1 MKINLL
7 DKSVSDKI
15 AAGEVIERPVSIVKE
30 LVENSIDAGASSIV
44 VEIKKGGHDYIRV
57 TDNGFGIEKK
67 EIEKAFIRHATSKIS
82 NETDL
87 ENLITL
93 GFRGEALASI
103 AAVTRMEVVSKTPD
117 EKTGIRLTI
126 HAGEIISK
134 SSIGCPDGTTMI
146 VRDLFYN
153 TPARLKF
160 MKSESSDTSQ
170 ITSFMSNIAVGFP
183 KISFRY
189 IVNGKIIFTTDGSGE
204 LSNSIMQVYNH
215 NDFTSLIEINDEI
228 PGLKIRGLISR
239 PSINRN
245 TRKMQIYLVN
255 GRVIESKVVDE
266 GIGEGYRERLFEG
279 RFPIAFLLLE
289 LDPKAIDV
297 NIHPNKKV
305 IKFDDEKRVKDF
317 IADTIHSAITSADSM
332 PRPASENILN
342 SKHNNIIEDY
352 DFEISLPE
360 SSEINS
366 LREKED
372 SEDLMEDIF
381 SNSQDGTVTEQMS
394 LASILREESIERESL
409 NEHLESAST
418 VEEDVTSFDIKKKDN
433 NISWDEIRPIGVVFA
448 TYILVTDDV
457 YFYII
462 DQHAAHERIYYE
474 KFVNSYLEEG
484 HSGSTTQLIAVG
496 IIIDLTPQEKSL
508 IENKMSI
515 LKSLGFEIESFGP
528 GSVIIR
534 GVPDFMNMEEA
545 EIFAR
550 NVIEDTDENADI
562 RNKIAIDKLI
572 TKSCKSAVKA
582 NDYLTDEE
590 VSSLLSTLRNCN
602 NPYSC
607 PHGRPT
613 IIKFSKYEL
622 ERMFKRA

>member
-30 LVENSIDAGASSIV
+30 LVENSIDAESDSIV

-57 TDNGFGIEKK
+57 TDNGIGIEKD
-67 EIEKAFIRHATSKIS
+67 EIEKAFVRHATSKIERES
-82 NETDL
+82 DL

-103 AAVTRMEVVSKTPD
+103 SAVTRMEVVSKTSD
-117 EKTGIRLTI
+117 EKTGIRLNI
-126 HAGEIISK
+126 HAGDIISK
-134 SSIGCPDGTTMI
+134 SQVGCPDGTTMI
-146 VRDLFYN
+146 IRDLFFN

-170 ITSFMSNIAVGFP
+170 ITIFMSNIAVGFP
-183 KISFRY
+183 DISFRY
-189 IVNGKIIFTTDGSGE
+189 VVNGKIVFTTDGKGN
-204 LSNSIMQVYNH
+204 LNDTIIQVYNH
-215 NDFTSLIEINDEI
+215 NDFQNLIEIKDEI
-228 PGLKIRGLISR
+228 PGLKIRGFISR

-245 TRKMQIYLVN
+245 TRKLQIYLVN
-255 GRVIESKVVDE
+255 GRVIESKIIDAAIE
-266 GIGEGYRERLFEG
+266 EGYRERLFEG

-342 SKHNNIIEDY
+342 DKIDKTSISVSHSVQYDLEKSDNSRDDCFVDIYAIPDHN
-352 DFEISLPE
+352 S
-360 SSEINS
+360 
-366 LREKED
+366 
-372 SEDLMEDIF
+372 
-381 SNSQDGTVTEQMS
+381 TEQMS
-394 LASILREESIERESL
+394 LASILREEGIARENLSQSIENVISKDSENGIS
-409 NEHLESAST
+409 NFDMNHKDEIPW
-418 VEEDVTSFDIKKKDN
+418 EDV
-433 NISWDEIRPIGVVFA
+433 RPIGVVFA
-448 TYILVTDDV
+448 TYILATDDV

-474 KFVNSYLEEG
+474 KFVTNYIDEG
-484 HSGSTTQLIAVG
+484 HSGSTTQLLAVG
-496 IIIDLTPQEKSL
+496 IVIDLTPQEESL

-515 LKSLGFEIESFGP
+515 LQTLGFEIENFGP

-550 NVIEDTDENADI
+550 NVIEDSDENADI
-562 RNKIAIDKLI
+562 RNQIAIDKLI

-590 VSSLLSTLRNCN
+590 VSNLLNTLRNCK

-613 IIKFSKYEL
+613 IIKFSKYEM

>member
-30 LVENSIDAGASSIV
+30 LVENSIDAESDSIV

-57 TDNGFGIEKK
+57 TDNGIGIEKN
-67 EIEKAFIRHATSKIS
+67 EIEKAFVRHATSKIES
-82 NETDL
+82 ESDL

-103 AAVTRMEVVSKTPD
+103 SAVTRMDVVSKTSD
-117 EKTGIRLTI
+117 EKTGIRLNI
-126 HAGEIISK
+126 HAGDIISK
-134 SSIGCPDGTTMI
+134 SQVGCPDGTTMI
-146 VRDLFYN
+146 IRDLFFN

-170 ITSFMSNIAVGFP
+170 ITTFMSNIAVGFP
-183 KISFRY
+183 EISFRY
-189 IVNGKIIFTTDGSGE
+189 VVNGKIVFTTDGKGN
-204 LSNSIMQVYNH
+204 LNDTIIQVYNH
-215 NDFTSLIEINDEI
+215 NDFQNLIEIKDEI
-228 PGLKIRGLISR
+228 PGLKIRGFISR

-245 TRKMQIYLVN
+245 TRKLQIYLVN
-255 GRVIESKVVDE
+255 GRVIESKIIDAAIE
-266 GIGEGYRERLFEG
+266 EGYRERLFEG

-305 IKFDDEKRVKDF
+305 IKFDDEKKVKEF
-317 IADTIHSAITSADSM
+317 IADAIHAAITSADSV
-332 PRPASENILN
+332 PRPISENTL
-342 SKHNNIIEDY
+342 SEKLDQSP
-352 DFEISLPE
+352 IST
-360 SSEINS
+360 
-366 LREKED
+366 
-372 SEDLMEDIF
+372 
-381 SNSQDGTVTEQMS
+381 SNSVQYDIEESDNSRDDYFVDVYAKPDQNSTKQMS
-394 LASILREESIERESL
+394 LASILREEGIARENSSESIKNEISQESEDL
-409 NEHLESAST
+409 LYKFDMVQKDEIPW
-418 VEEDVTSFDIKKKDN
+418 EDV
-433 NISWDEIRPIGVVFA
+433 RPIGVVFA
-448 TYILVTDDV
+448 TYILATDDV

-474 KFVNSYLEEG
+474 KFVTNYIDEG
-484 HSGSTTQLIAVG
+484 HSGSTTQLLAVG
-496 IIIDLTPQEKSL
+496 IVIDLTPQEESL

-515 LKSLGFEIESFGP
+515 LQSLGFEIENFGP

-550 NVIEDTDENADI
+550 NVIEDTDENADV
-562 RNKIAIDKLI
+562 RNQVAIDKLI

-590 VSSLLSTLRNCN
+590 VSNLLSTLRNCK

-613 IIKFSKYEL
+613 IIKFSKYEM

>member
-30 LVENSIDAGASSIV
+30 LVENSIDAESDSIV

-57 TDNGFGIEKK
+57 TDNGIGIEKN
-67 EIEKAFIRHATSKIS
+67 EIEKAFVRHATSKIES
-82 NETDL
+82 ESDL

-103 AAVTRMEVVSKTPD
+103 SAVTRMDVVSKTSD
-117 EKTGIRLTI
+117 EKTGIRLNI
-126 HAGEIISK
+126 HAGDIISK
-134 SSIGCPDGTTMI
+134 SQVGCPDGTTMI
-146 VRDLFYN
+146 IRDLFFN

-170 ITSFMSNIAVGFP
+170 ITTFMSNIAVGFP
-183 KISFRY
+183 EISFRY
-189 IVNGKIIFTTDGSGE
+189 VVNGKIVFTTDGKGN
-204 LSNSIMQVYNH
+204 LNDTIIQVYNH
-215 NDFTSLIEINDEI
+215 TDFQNLIEIKDEI
-228 PGLKIRGLISR
+228 PGLRIRGFISR

-245 TRKMQIYLVN
+245 TRKLQIYLVN
-255 GRVIESKVVDE
+255 GRVIESKIIDAAIE
-266 GIGEGYRERLFEG
+266 EGYRERLFEG

-305 IKFDDEKRVKDF
+305 IKFDDEKKVKEF
-317 IADTIHSAITSADSM
+317 IADAIHAAITSADSV
-332 PRPASENILN
+332 PRPISESTLSEKLDQNP
-342 SKHNNIIEDY
+342 
-352 DFEISLPE
+352 ISA
-360 SSEINS
+360 
-366 LREKED
+366 
-372 SEDLMEDIF
+372 
-381 SNSQDGTVTEQMS
+381 SNSVKYDIEESDNSRDDYFVDIYAKPDQNSTKQMS
-394 LASILREESIERESL
+394 LASILREEGIARENSSSSV
-409 NEHLESAST
+409 EKEISQES
-418 VEEDVTSFDIKKKDN
+418 EDLLSKFDMVRT
-433 NISWDEIRPIGVVFA
+433 DEIPWKDVRPIGVVFA
-448 TYILVTDDV
+448 TYILATDDV

-474 KFVNSYLEEG
+474 KFVTNYIDEG
-484 HSGSTTQLIAVG
+484 HSGSTTQLLAVG
-496 IIIDLTPQEKSL
+496 IVIDLTPQEESL

-515 LKSLGFEIESFGP
+515 LQSLGFEIESFGP

-550 NVIEDTDENADI
+550 NVIEDTDENADV
-562 RNKIAIDKLI
+562 RNQVAIDKLI

-590 VSSLLSTLRNCN
+590 VSSLLNTLRNCK

-613 IIKFSKYEL
+613 IIKFSKYEM

>member
-30 LVENSIDAGASSIV
+30 LVENSIDAESDSIV

-57 TDNGFGIEKK
+57 TDNGIGIEKN
-67 EIEKAFIRHATSKIS
+67 EIEKAFVRHATSKIES
-82 NETDL
+82 ESDL

-103 AAVTRMEVVSKTPD
+103 SAVTRMDVVSKTSD
-117 EKTGIRLTI
+117 EKTGIRLNI
-126 HAGEIISK
+126 HAGDIISK
-134 SSIGCPDGTTMI
+134 SQVGCPDGTTMI
-146 VRDLFYN
+146 IRDLFFN

-170 ITSFMSNIAVGFP
+170 ITTFMSNIAVGFP
-183 KISFRY
+183 EISFRY
-189 IVNGKIIFTTDGSGE
+189 VVNGKIVFTTDGKGN
-204 LSNSIMQVYNH
+204 LNDTIIQVYNH
-215 NDFTSLIEINDEI
+215 NDFHNLIEIKDEI
-228 PGLKIRGLISR
+228 PGLRIRGFISR

-245 TRKMQIYLVN
+245 TRKLQIYIVN
-255 GRVIESKVVDE
+255 GRVIESKIINAAIE
-266 GIGEGYRERLFEG
+266 EGYRERLFEG

-305 IKFDDEKRVKDF
+305 IKFDDEKRIKDF
-317 IADTIHSAITSADSM
+317 IADSIHSAITSADSV
-332 PRPASENILN
+332 PRPISESTLSEKLDQNP
-342 SKHNNIIEDY
+342 
-352 DFEISLPE
+352 ISA
-360 SSEINS
+360 
-366 LREKED
+366 
-372 SEDLMEDIF
+372 
-381 SNSQDGTVTEQMS
+381 SNSVKYDIEESDNSRDDYFVDIYAKPDQNSTKQMS
-394 LASILREESIERESL
+394 LASILREEGIARENSSESIKNEISQESEDL
-409 NEHLESAST
+409 LSKFDMVQKDEIPW
-418 VEEDVTSFDIKKKDN
+418 EDV
-433 NISWDEIRPIGVVFA
+433 RPIGVVFA
-448 TYILVTDDV
+448 TYILATDDV

-474 KFVNSYLEEG
+474 KFVTNYIDEG
-484 HSGSTTQLIAVG
+484 HSGSTTQLLAVG
-496 IIIDLTPQEKSL
+496 IVIDLTPQEESL
-508 IENKMSI
+508 IESKMNI
-515 LKSLGFEIESFGP
+515 LQSLGFEIESFGP

-550 NVIEDTDENADI
+550 NVIEDSDENADF
-562 RNKIAIDKLI
+562 RNQVAIDKLI

-590 VSSLLSTLRNCN
+590 VSSLLNTLRNCK

-613 IIKFSKYEL
+613 IIKFSKYEM

>member
-30 LVENSIDAGASSIV
+30 LVENSIDAESDSIV

-57 TDNGFGIEKK
+57 TDNGIGIEKD
-67 EIEKAFIRHATSKIS
+67 EIEKAFVRHATSKIE
-82 NETDL
+82 NESDL

-103 AAVTRMEVVSKTPD
+103 SAVTRMEVVSKTSD
-117 EKTGIRLTI
+117 EKTGIRLNI
-126 HAGEIISK
+126 HAGDIISK
-134 SSIGCPDGTTMI
+134 SQVGCPDGTTMI
-146 VRDLFYN
+146 IRDLFFN

-170 ITSFMSNIAVGFP
+170 ITTFMSNIAVGFP
-183 KISFRY
+183 EISFRY
-189 IVNGKIIFTTDGSGE
+189 VVNGKIVFTTDGKGN
-204 LSNSIMQVYNH
+204 LNDTIIQVYNH
-215 NDFTSLIEINDEI
+215 NDFQNLIEIKDEI
-228 PGLKIRGLISR
+228 PGLKIRGFISR

-245 TRKMQIYLVN
+245 TRKLQIYLVN
-255 GRVIESKVVDE
+255 GRVIESKIIDAAIE
-266 GIGEGYRERLFEG
+266 EGYRERLFEG

-305 IKFDDEKRVKDF
+305 IKFDDEKKVKEF
-317 IADTIHSAITSADSM
+317 IADAIHSAITSADSV
-332 PRPASENILN
+332 PRPISESTLSEKLDQGPI
-342 SKHNNIIEDY
+342 SK
-352 DFEISLPE
+352 
-360 SSEINS
+360 
-366 LREKED
+366 
-372 SEDLMEDIF
+372 
-381 SNSQDGTVTEQMS
+381 SNSVQYDIEKSDNLRDDYFVDIYAKPDQNSTKQMS
-394 LASILREESIERESL
+394 LASILHEEGIARENSSESIKNEISQESEDL
-409 NEHLESAST
+409 LSKFDMVQKDEIPW
-418 VEEDVTSFDIKKKDN
+418 EDV
-433 NISWDEIRPIGVVFA
+433 RPIGVVFA
-448 TYILVTDDV
+448 TYILATDDV

-474 KFVNSYLEEG
+474 KFVTNYIDEG
-484 HSGSTTQLIAVG
+484 HSGSTTQLLAVG
-496 IIIDLTPQEKSL
+496 IVIDLTPQEESL

-515 LKSLGFEIESFGP
+515 LQTLGFEIESFGP

-550 NVIEDTDENADI
+550 NVIEDTDENIDV
-562 RNKIAIDKLI
+562 RNQIAIDKLI

-582 NDYLTDEE
+582 NDYLTEEE
-590 VSSLLSTLRNCN
+590 VSSLLNTLRNCK

-613 IIKFSKYEL
+613 IIKFSKYEM

>member
-82 NETDL
+82 SETDL

-117 EKTGIRLTI
+117 EKTGIRLAI

-146 VRDLFYN
+146 IRDLFYN

-204 LSNSIMQVYNH
+204 LKNSIMQVYNH
-215 NDFTSLIEINDEI
+215 NDFTNLIEINDEI

-245 TRKMQIYLVN
+245 TRKLQIYLVN

-332 PRPASENILN
+332 PRPASENILSNKIDQTSINALDSVQYDLEKSDN
-342 SKHNNIIEDY
+342 SRDDYFKDIYEKPDHN
-352 DFEISLPE
+352 ST
-360 SSEINS
+360 
-366 LREKED
+366 K
-372 SEDLMEDIF
+372 
-381 SNSQDGTVTEQMS
+381 QMS
-394 LASILREESIERESL
+394 LASILREESIARENTYNSIEKEISQERENSIS
-409 NEHLESAST
+409 NFDMNHTDEIPW
-418 VEEDVTSFDIKKKDN
+418 EDV
-433 NISWDEIRPIGVVFA
+433 RPIGVVFS
-448 TYILVTDDV
+448 TYILATDDV

-474 KFVNSYLEEG
+474 KFVNNYLEEG
-484 HSGSTTQLIAVG
+484 HSGSTTQLLAVG
-496 IIIDLTPQEKSL
+496 IVIDLTPQEESL

-515 LKSLGFEIESFGP
+515 LRSLGFEIENFGP
-528 GSVIIR
+528 GSLIIR
-534 GVPDFMNMEEA
+534 GIPDFMNMEEA

-550 NVIEDTDENADI
+550 NVIEDTDENADF
-562 RNKIAIDKLI
+562 RNQVAIDKLI

-590 VSSLLSTLRNCN
+590 VSSLLNTLRNCK

>member
-30 LVENSIDAGASSIV
+30 LVENSIDAESDSIV

-57 TDNGFGIEKK
+57 TDNGIGIEKN
-67 EIEKAFIRHATSKIS
+67 EIEKAFVRHATSKIES
-82 NETDL
+82 ESDL

-103 AAVTRMEVVSKTPD
+103 SAVTRMDVVSKTSD
-117 EKTGIRLTI
+117 EKTGIRLNI
-126 HAGEIISK
+126 HAGDIISK
-134 SSIGCPDGTTMI
+134 SQVGCPDGTTMI
-146 VRDLFYN
+146 IRDLFFN

-170 ITSFMSNIAVGFP
+170 ITTFMSNIAVGFP
-183 KISFRY
+183 EISFRY
-189 IVNGKIIFTTDGSGE
+189 VVNGKIVFTTDGKGN
-204 LSNSIMQVYNH
+204 LNDTIIQVYNH
-215 NDFTSLIEINDEI
+215 NDFQNLIEIKDEI
-228 PGLKIRGLISR
+228 PGLKIRGFISR

-245 TRKMQIYLVN
+245 TRKLQIYLVN
-255 GRVIESKVVDE
+255 GRVIESKIIDSAIE
-266 GIGEGYRERLFEG
+266 EGYRERLFEG

-305 IKFDDEKRVKDF
+305 IKFDDEKKVKEF
-317 IADTIHSAITSADSM
+317 IADAIHAAITSADSV
-332 PRPASENILN
+332 PRPISENTL
-342 SKHNNIIEDY
+342 SEKLDQSP
-352 DFEISLPE
+352 IST
-360 SSEINS
+360 
-366 LREKED
+366 
-372 SEDLMEDIF
+372 
-381 SNSQDGTVTEQMS
+381 SNSVQYDIEESDNSRDDYFVDVYAKPDQNSTKQMS
-394 LASILREESIERESL
+394 LASILREEGIARENSSESIKNEISQESEDL
-409 NEHLESAST
+409 LYKFDMVQKDEIPW
-418 VEEDVTSFDIKKKDN
+418 EDV
-433 NISWDEIRPIGVVFA
+433 RPIGVVFA
-448 TYILVTDDV
+448 TYILATDDV

-474 KFVNSYLEEG
+474 KFVTNYIDEG
-484 HSGSTTQLIAVG
+484 HSGSTTQLLAVG
-496 IIIDLTPQEKSL
+496 IVIDLTPQEESL

-515 LKSLGFEIESFGP
+515 LQSLGFEIESFGP

-550 NVIEDTDENADI
+550 NVIEETDENADV
-562 RNKIAIDKLI
+562 RNQVAIDKLI

-590 VSSLLSTLRNCN
+590 VSNLLSTLRNCK

-613 IIKFSKYEL
+613 IIKFSKYEM

>member
-7 DKSVSDKI
+7 DKAVSDKI

-30 LVENSIDAGASSIV
+30 LVENSIDAGATSIV
-44 VEIKKGGHDYIRV
+44 VEIKKGGHDYLRV
-57 TDNGFGIEKK
+57 TDNGSGIEKNQ
-67 EIEKAFIRHATSKIS
+67 IEKAFIRHATSKIS
-82 NETDL
+82 SEKDL

-103 AAVTRMEVVSKTPD
+103 AAVTRMEVVSKTSD
-117 EKTGIRLTI
+117 EKTGIKLTI

-134 SSIGCPDGTTMI
+134 SSIGCPNGTTMI
-146 VRDLFYN
+146 IRDLFYN

-170 ITSFMSNIAVGFP
+170 ITSFMSNIAIGFP

-189 IVNGKIIFTTDGSGE
+189 IVNGKIVFTTDGSGE
-204 LSNSIMQVYNH
+204 LKNSIMQVYNH
-215 NDFTSLIEINDEI
+215 NDFTNLIEINDEI
-228 PGLKIRGLISR
+228 PGLKISGLISR

-255 GRVIESKVVDE
+255 GRVIESKVIDE

-317 IADTIHSAITSADSM
+317 IADTIHSAITSADSV
-332 PRPASENILN
+332 PRPISENTLSEKIIDQT
-342 SKHNNIIEDY
+342 SVNI
-352 DFEISLPE
+352 
-360 SSEINS
+360 
-366 LREKED
+366 
-372 SEDLMEDIF
+372 
-381 SNSQDGTVTEQMS
+381 SNSVQSDMENSDASQDDYFVDIYSKPEHDSTKQIS
-394 LASILREESIERESL
+394 LASILREENIARENSYNSIEQEKAQEREQLLS
-409 NEHLESAST
+409 NFDMEHT
-418 VEEDVTSFDIKKKDN
+418 
-433 NISWDEIRPIGVVFA
+433 DEIPWEYLRPIGIVFA
-448 TYILVTDDV
+448 TYILATDNL

-474 KFVNSYLEEG
+474 KFVTNYTDEG
-484 HSGSTTQLIAVG
+484 HSGSTTQLLAVG
-496 IIIDLTPQEKSL
+496 IVIDLTPQEESL

-515 LKSLGFEIESFGP
+515 LQSLGFEIESFGP

-550 NVIEDTDENADI
+550 NVIEDTDENVDI
-562 RNKIAIDKLI
+562 RNQVAIDKLI

-590 VSSLLSTLRNCN
+590 VSSLLSALRNCK

-613 IIKFSKYEL
+613 IIKFSKYEM

>member
-30 LVENSIDAGASSIV
+30 LVENSIDAESDSIV

-57 TDNGFGIEKK
+57 TDNGIGIEKN
-67 EIEKAFIRHATSKIS
+67 EIEKAFVRHATSKIES
-82 NETDL
+82 ESDL

-103 AAVTRMEVVSKTPD
+103 SAVTRMDVVSKTSD
-117 EKTGIRLTI
+117 EKTGIRLNI
-126 HAGEIISK
+126 HAGDIISK
-134 SSIGCPDGTTMI
+134 SQVGCPDGTTMI
-146 VRDLFYN
+146 IRDLFFN

-170 ITSFMSNIAVGFP
+170 ITTFMSNIAVGFP
-183 KISFRY
+183 EISFRY
-189 IVNGKIIFTTDGSGE
+189 VVNGKIVFTTDGKGN
-204 LSNSIMQVYNH
+204 LNDTIIQVYNH
-215 NDFTSLIEINDEI
+215 NDFQNLIEIKDEI
-228 PGLKIRGLISR
+228 PGLKIRGFISR

-245 TRKMQIYLVN
+245 TRKLQIYLVN
-255 GRVIESKVVDE
+255 GRVIESKIIDAAIE
-266 GIGEGYRERLFEG
+266 EGYRERLFEG

-305 IKFDDEKRVKDF
+305 IKFDDEKRIKDF
-317 IADTIHSAITSADSM
+317 IADSIHSAITSADSV
-332 PRPASENILN
+332 PRPISENTLIDKIDQN
-342 SKHNNIIEDY
+342 P
-352 DFEISLPE
+352 ISA
-360 SSEINS
+360 
-366 LREKED
+366 
-372 SEDLMEDIF
+372 
-381 SNSQDGTVTEQMS
+381 SNSVKYDIEESDNSRDDYFVDVYAKPDQNSTKQMS
-394 LASILREESIERESL
+394 LASILREEGIARENSSSSV
-409 NEHLESAST
+409 EKEISQES
-418 VEEDVTSFDIKKKDN
+418 EDLLSKFDMVRT
-433 NISWDEIRPIGVVFA
+433 DEIPWKDVRPIGVVFA
-448 TYILVTDDV
+448 TYIFATDDV

-474 KFVNSYLEEG
+474 KFVTNYIDEG
-484 HSGSTTQLIAVG
+484 HSGSTTQLLAVG
-496 IIIDLTPQEKSL
+496 IVIDLTPQEESL

-515 LKSLGFEIESFGP
+515 LQSLGFEIESFGP

-534 GVPDFMNMEEA
+534 GIPDFMNMEEA

-562 RNKIAIDKLI
+562 RNQVAIDKLI

-590 VSSLLSTLRNCN
+590 VSSLLNTLRNCK

-613 IIKFSKYEL
+613 IIKFSKYEM

>member
-1 MKINLL
+1 
-7 DKSVSDKI
+7 
-15 AAGEVIERPVSIVKE
+15 
-30 LVENSIDAGASSIV
+30 
-44 VEIKKGGHDYIRV
+44 
-57 TDNGFGIEKK
+57 
-67 EIEKAFIRHATSKIS
+67 
-82 NETDL
+82 
-87 ENLITL
+87 
-93 GFRGEALASI
+93 
-103 AAVTRMEVVSKTPD
+103 
-117 EKTGIRLTI
+117 
-126 HAGEIISK
+126 
-134 SSIGCPDGTTMI
+134 
-146 VRDLFYN
+146 
-153 TPARLKF
+153 
-160 MKSESSDTSQ
+160 
-170 ITSFMSNIAVGFP
+170 
-183 KISFRY
+183 
-189 IVNGKIIFTTDGSGE
+189 
-204 LSNSIMQVYNH
+204 MQVYNH
-215 NDFTSLIEINDEI
+215 NDFTNLIEINDEI
-228 PGLKIRGLISR
+228 PGLKITGLISR

-342 SKHNNIIEDY
+342 SKIDQTSISELDSIHCDLDKGDNSRDDCFVDIYARPDY
-352 DFEISLPE
+352 
-360 SSEINS
+360 NS
-366 LREKED
+366 
-372 SEDLMEDIF
+372 
-381 SNSQDGTVTEQMS
+381 TEQMS
-394 LASILREESIERESL
+394 LASVLREESIERESL
-409 NEHLESAST
+409 NENLESAST
-418 VEEDVTSFDIKKKDN
+418 LEKDVSSFDIKKKDN

-448 TYILVTDDV
+448 TYILATDDV

-474 KFVNSYLEEG
+474 KFVTTYMEEG
-484 HSGSTTQLIAVG
+484 HSGSTTQLLAVG
-496 IIIDLTPQEKSL
+496 IVVDLTPQEEAL

-515 LKSLGFEIESFGP
+515 LQSLGFEIESFGP

-534 GVPDFMNMEEA
+534 GVPDFMNMKEA

-550 NVIEDTDENADI
+550 NVIEGTDENADF
-562 RNKIAIDKLI
+562 RNQVAIDKLI

-590 VSSLLSTLRNCN
+590 VSSLLNTLRNCK

-613 IIKFSKYEL
+613 IIKFSKYEM

>member
-30 LVENSIDAGASSIV
+30 LVENSIDAESDSIV

-57 TDNGFGIEKK
+57 TDNGIGIEKN
-67 EIEKAFIRHATSKIS
+67 EIEKAFVRHATSKIES
-82 NETDL
+82 ESDL

-103 AAVTRMEVVSKTPD
+103 SAVTRMDVVSKTSD
-117 EKTGIRLTI
+117 EKTGIRLNI
-126 HAGEIISK
+126 HAGDIISK
-134 SSIGCPDGTTMI
+134 SQVGCPDGTTMI
-146 VRDLFYN
+146 IRDLFFN

-170 ITSFMSNIAVGFP
+170 ITTFMSNIAVGFP
-183 KISFRY
+183 EISFRY
-189 IVNGKIIFTTDGSGE
+189 VVNGKIVFTTDGKGN
-204 LSNSIMQVYNH
+204 LNDTIIQVYNH
-215 NDFTSLIEINDEI
+215 SDFQNLIEIKDEI
-228 PGLKIRGLISR
+228 PGLRIRGFISR

-245 TRKMQIYLVN
+245 TRKLQIYLVN
-255 GRVIESKVVDE
+255 GRVIESKIIDAAIE
-266 GIGEGYRERLFEG
+266 EGYRERLFEG

-305 IKFDDEKRVKDF
+305 IKFDDEKRIKDF
-317 IADTIHSAITSADSM
+317 IADSIHSAITSADSV
-332 PRPASENILN
+332 PRPISESTLSEKLDQNP
-342 SKHNNIIEDY
+342 
-352 DFEISLPE
+352 ISA
-360 SSEINS
+360 
-366 LREKED
+366 
-372 SEDLMEDIF
+372 
-381 SNSQDGTVTEQMS
+381 SNSVKYDIEESDNSRDDYFVDIYAKPDQNSTKQMS
-394 LASILREESIERESL
+394 LASILREEGIARENSSESIKNEISQESEDL
-409 NEHLESAST
+409 LSKFDMVQKDEIPW
-418 VEEDVTSFDIKKKDN
+418 EDV
-433 NISWDEIRPIGVVFA
+433 RPIGVVFA
-448 TYILVTDDV
+448 TYILATDDV

-474 KFVNSYLEEG
+474 KFVTNYIDEG
-484 HSGSTTQLIAVG
+484 HSGSTTQLLAVG
-496 IIIDLTPQEKSL
+496 IVIDLTPQEESL

-515 LKSLGFEIESFGP
+515 LQSLGFEIESFGP

-550 NVIEDTDENADI
+550 NVIEDTDENIDV
-562 RNKIAIDKLI
+562 RNQIAIDKLI

-590 VSSLLSTLRNCN
+590 VSSLLNTLRNCK

-613 IIKFSKYEL
+613 IIKFSKYEM

>member
-30 LVENSIDAGASSIV
+30 LVENSIDAESDSIV

-57 TDNGFGIEKK
+57 TDNGIGIEKN
-67 EIEKAFIRHATSKIS
+67 EIEKAFVRHATSKIES
-82 NETDL
+82 ESDL

-103 AAVTRMEVVSKTPD
+103 SAVTRMDVVSKTSD
-117 EKTGIRLTI
+117 EKTGIRLNI
-126 HAGEIISK
+126 HAGDIISK
-134 SSIGCPDGTTMI
+134 SQVGCPDGTTMI
-146 VRDLFYN
+146 IRDLFFN

-170 ITSFMSNIAVGFP
+170 ITTFMSNIAVGFP
-183 KISFRY
+183 EISFRY
-189 IVNGKIIFTTDGSGE
+189 VVNGKIVFTTDGKGN
-204 LSNSIMQVYNH
+204 LNDTIIQVYNH
-215 NDFTSLIEINDEI
+215 NDFQNLIEIKDEI
-228 PGLKIRGLISR
+228 PGLKIRGFISR

-245 TRKMQIYLVN
+245 TRKLQIYLVN
-255 GRVIESKVVDE
+255 GRVIESKIIDAAIE
-266 GIGEGYRERLFEG
+266 EGYRERLFEG

-305 IKFDDEKRVKDF
+305 IKFDDEKKVKEF
-317 IADTIHSAITSADSM
+317 IADAIHAAITSADSV
-332 PRPASENILN
+332 PRPISESTLSEKLDQNP
-342 SKHNNIIEDY
+342 
-352 DFEISLPE
+352 ISA
-360 SSEINS
+360 
-366 LREKED
+366 
-372 SEDLMEDIF
+372 
-381 SNSQDGTVTEQMS
+381 SNSVKYDIEESDNSRDDYFVDVYAKPDQNSTKQMS
-394 LASILREESIERESL
+394 LASILREEGIARENSSESIKNEISQESEDL
-409 NEHLESAST
+409 LSKFDMVQKDEIPW
-418 VEEDVTSFDIKKKDN
+418 EDV
-433 NISWDEIRPIGVVFA
+433 RPIGVVFA
-448 TYILVTDDV
+448 TYILATDDV

-474 KFVNSYLEEG
+474 KFVTNYIDEG
-484 HSGSTTQLIAVG
+484 HSGSTTQLLAVG
-496 IIIDLTPQEKSL
+496 IVIDLTPQEESL

-515 LKSLGFEIESFGP
+515 LQSLGFEIESFGP

-534 GVPDFMNMEEA
+534 GVPDFMNMEES

-550 NVIEDTDENADI
+550 NVIEDTDENADV
-562 RNKIAIDKLI
+562 RNQVAIDKLI

-590 VSSLLSTLRNCN
+590 VSSLLNTLRNCK

>member
-7 DKSVSDKI
+7 DRSVSDKI

-30 LVENSIDAGASSIV
+30 LVENSIDAESDSIV

-57 TDNGFGIEKK
+57 TDDGIGIEKD
-67 EIEKAFIRHATSKIS
+67 EIEKAFVRHATSKIES
-82 NETDL
+82 ESDL

-103 AAVTRMEVVSKTPD
+103 SAVTRMDVVSKTSD
-117 EKTGIRLTI
+117 EKTGIRLNI
-126 HAGEIISK
+126 HAGDIISK
-134 SSIGCPDGTTMI
+134 SQVGCPDGTTMI
-146 VRDLFYN
+146 IRDLFFN

-170 ITSFMSNIAVGFP
+170 ITTFMSNIAVGFP
-183 KISFRY
+183 EISFRY
-189 IVNGKIIFTTDGSGE
+189 VVNGKIVFTTDGKGN
-204 LSNSIMQVYNH
+204 LNDTIIQVYNH
-215 NDFTSLIEINDEI
+215 NDFQNLIEIKDEI
-228 PGLKIRGLISR
+228 PGLKIKGFISR

-245 TRKMQIYLVN
+245 TRKLQIYLVN
-255 GRVIESKVVDE
+255 GRVIESKIIDAAIE
-266 GIGEGYRERLFEG
+266 EGYRERLFEG

-305 IKFDDEKRVKDF
+305 IKFDDEKRIKDF
-317 IADTIHSAITSADSM
+317 IADSIHSAITSADSV
-332 PRPASENILN
+332 PRPISESTLSEKLDQNP
-342 SKHNNIIEDY
+342 
-352 DFEISLPE
+352 ISA
-360 SSEINS
+360 
-366 LREKED
+366 
-372 SEDLMEDIF
+372 
-381 SNSQDGTVTEQMS
+381 SNSVKYDIEESDNSRDDYFVDIYEKPDQNSTKQMS
-394 LASILREESIERESL
+394 LASILREEGIARENSSSSV
-409 NEHLESAST
+409 EKEISQES
-418 VEEDVTSFDIKKKDN
+418 EDLLSKFDMVRT
-433 NISWDEIRPIGVVFA
+433 DEIPWKDVRPIGVVFA
-448 TYILVTDDV
+448 TYILATDDV

-474 KFVNSYLEEG
+474 KFVTNYIDEG
-484 HSGSTTQLIAVG
+484 HSGSTTQLLAVG
-496 IIIDLTPQEKSL
+496 IVIDLTPQEESL

-515 LKSLGFEIESFGP
+515 LQSLGFEIESFGP

-550 NVIEDTDENADI
+550 NVIEDTDENADV
-562 RNKIAIDKLI
+562 RNQVAIDKLI

-590 VSSLLSTLRNCN
+590 VSSLLNTLRNCK

-613 IIKFSKYEL
+613 IIKFSKYEM

>member
-15 AAGEVIERPVSIVKE
+15 AAGEVIDRPVSIVKE
-30 LVENSIDAGASSIV
+30 LVENSIDARASSIV
-44 VEIKKGGHDYIRV
+44 VEIKKGGHDYLRV

-82 NETDL
+82 SETDL

-103 AAVTRMEVVSKTPD
+103 AAVTRMEVVSKTSD
-117 EKTGIRLTI
+117 EKTGIRLAI

-146 VRDLFYN
+146 IRDLFYN

-204 LSNSIMQVYNH
+204 LKNSIMQVYNH
-215 NDFTSLIEINDEI
+215 NDFTNLIEINDEI
-228 PGLKIRGLISR
+228 PGLKISGLISR

-342 SKHNNIIEDY
+342 SKIDQTSISELDSIHCDLDKGDNSRDDCFVDIYARPDY
-352 DFEISLPE
+352 
-360 SSEINS
+360 NS
-366 LREKED
+366 
-372 SEDLMEDIF
+372 
-381 SNSQDGTVTEQMS
+381 TEQMS
-394 LASILREESIERESL
+394 LASILREENIARENSYNCIEQEKAQEREQLLSNFDMEHT
-409 NEHLESAST
+409 NEIPWEYL
-418 VEEDVTSFDIKKKDN
+418 
-433 NISWDEIRPIGVVFA
+433 RPIGIVFA
-448 TYILVTDDV
+448 TYILATDDV

-474 KFVNSYLEEG
+474 KFVTTYMEEG
-484 HSGSTTQLIAVG
+484 HSGSTTQLLAVG
-496 IIIDLTPQEKSL
+496 IVIDLTPQEESL

-515 LKSLGFEIESFGP
+515 LQSLGFEIESFGP

-534 GVPDFMNMEEA
+534 GVPDFMNMKEA

-550 NVIEDTDENADI
+550 NVIEDTDENADF
-562 RNKIAIDKLI
+562 RNQVAIDKLI

-590 VSSLLSTLRNCN
+590 VSSLLNTLRNCK

-613 IIKFSKYEL
+613 IIKFSKYEM

>member
-30 LVENSIDAGASSIV
+30 LVENSIDAESDSIV

-57 TDNGFGIEKK
+57 TDNGIGIEKN
-67 EIEKAFIRHATSKIS
+67 EIEKAFVRHATSKIES
-82 NETDL
+82 ESDL

-103 AAVTRMEVVSKTPD
+103 SAVTRMDVVSKTSD
-117 EKTGIRLTI
+117 EKTGIRLNI
-126 HAGEIISK
+126 HAGDIISK
-134 SSIGCPDGTTMI
+134 SQVGCPDGTTMI
-146 VRDLFYN
+146 IRDLFFN

-170 ITSFMSNIAVGFP
+170 ITTFMSNIAVGFP
-183 KISFRY
+183 EISFRY
-189 IVNGKIIFTTDGSGE
+189 VVNGKIVFTTDGKGN
-204 LSNSIMQVYNH
+204 LNDTIIQVYNH
-215 NDFTSLIEINDEI
+215 NDFHNLIEIKDEI
-228 PGLKIRGLISR
+228 PGLRIRGFISR

-245 TRKMQIYLVN
+245 TRKLQIYLVN
-255 GRVIESKVVDE
+255 GRVIESKIINAAIE
-266 GIGEGYRERLFEG
+266 EGYRERLFEG

-305 IKFDDEKRVKDF
+305 IKFDDEKRIKDF
-317 IADTIHSAITSADSM
+317 IADSIHSAITSADSV
-332 PRPASENILN
+332 PRPISESTLSEKLDQNP
-342 SKHNNIIEDY
+342 
-352 DFEISLPE
+352 ISA
-360 SSEINS
+360 
-366 LREKED
+366 
-372 SEDLMEDIF
+372 
-381 SNSQDGTVTEQMS
+381 SNSVKYDIEESDNSRDDYFVDIYAKPDQNSTKQMS
-394 LASILREESIERESL
+394 LASILREEGIARENSSESIKNEISQESEDL
-409 NEHLESAST
+409 LSKFDMVQKDEIPW
-418 VEEDVTSFDIKKKDN
+418 EDV
-433 NISWDEIRPIGVVFA
+433 RPIGVVFA
-448 TYILVTDDV
+448 TYILATDDV

-474 KFVNSYLEEG
+474 KFVTNYIDEG
-484 HSGSTTQLIAVG
+484 HSGSTTQLLAVG
-496 IIIDLTPQEKSL
+496 IVIDLTPQEESL
-508 IENKMSI
+508 IESKMNI
-515 LKSLGFEIESFGP
+515 LQSLGFEIESFGP

-550 NVIEDTDENADI
+550 NVIEDSDENADF
-562 RNKIAIDKLI
+562 RNQVAIDKLI

-590 VSSLLSTLRNCN
+590 VSSLLNTLRNCK

-613 IIKFSKYEL
+613 IIKFSKYEM

>member
-7 DKSVSDKI
+7 AKSVSDKI

-30 LVENSIDAGASSIV
+30 LVENSIDAESDSIV

-57 TDNGFGIEKK
+57 TDNGIGIEKN
-67 EIEKAFIRHATSKIS
+67 EIEKAFVRHATSKIES
-82 NETDL
+82 ESDL
-87 ENLITL
+87 ENLMTL

-103 AAVTRMEVVSKTPD
+103 SAVTRMDVVSKTSD
-117 EKTGIRLTI
+117 EKTGIRLNI
-126 HAGEIISK
+126 HAGDIISK
-134 SSIGCPDGTTMI
+134 SQVGCPDGTTMI
-146 VRDLFYN
+146 IRDLFFN

-170 ITSFMSNIAVGFP
+170 ITTFMSNIAVGFP
-183 KISFRY
+183 EISFRY
-189 IVNGKIIFTTDGSGE
+189 VVNGKIVFTTDGKGN
-204 LSNSIMQVYNH
+204 LNDTIIQVYNH
-215 NDFTSLIEINDEI
+215 NDFQNLIEIKDEI
-228 PGLKIRGLISR
+228 PGLKIKGFISR

-245 TRKMQIYLVN
+245 TRKLQIYLVN
-255 GRVIESKVVDE
+255 GRVIESKIIDAAIE
-266 GIGEGYRERLFEG
+266 EGYRERLFEG

-305 IKFDDEKRVKDF
+305 IKFDDEKRIKDF
-317 IADTIHSAITSADSM
+317 IADSIHSAITSADSV
-332 PRPASENILN
+332 PRPISESTLSEKLDQNP
-342 SKHNNIIEDY
+342 
-352 DFEISLPE
+352 ISA
-360 SSEINS
+360 
-366 LREKED
+366 
-372 SEDLMEDIF
+372 
-381 SNSQDGTVTEQMS
+381 SNSVKYDIEESDNSRDDYFVDIYAKPDQNSTKQMS
-394 LASILREESIERESL
+394 LASILREEGIARENSSSSV
-409 NEHLESAST
+409 EKEISQES
-418 VEEDVTSFDIKKKDN
+418 EDLLSKFDMVRT
-433 NISWDEIRPIGVVFA
+433 DEIPWKDVRPIGVVFA
-448 TYILVTDDV
+448 TYILATDDV

-474 KFVNSYLEEG
+474 KFVTNYIDEG
-484 HSGSTTQLIAVG
+484 HSGSTTQLLAVG
-496 IIIDLTPQEKSL
+496 IVIDLTPQEESL

-515 LKSLGFEIESFGP
+515 LQSLGFEIESFGP

-550 NVIEDTDENADI
+550 NVIEDTDENADV
-562 RNKIAIDKLI
+562 RNQVAIDKLI

-590 VSSLLSTLRNCN
+590 VSSLLNTLRNCK

-613 IIKFSKYEL
+613 IIKFSKYEM

>member
-30 LVENSIDAGASSIV
+30 LVENSIDAESDSIV

-57 TDNGFGIEKK
+57 TDNGIGIEKD
-67 EIEKAFIRHATSKIS
+67 EIEKAFVRHATSKIES
-82 NETDL
+82 ESDL

-103 AAVTRMEVVSKTPD
+103 SAVTRMEVVSKTSD
-117 EKTGIRLTI
+117 EKTGIRLNI
-126 HAGEIISK
+126 HAGDIISK
-134 SSIGCPDGTTMI
+134 SQVGCPDGTTMI
-146 VRDLFYN
+146 IRDLFFN

-170 ITSFMSNIAVGFP
+170 ITTFMSNIAVGFP
-183 KISFRY
+183 EISFRY
-189 IVNGKIIFTTDGSGE
+189 VVNGKIVFTTDGKGN
-204 LSNSIMQVYNH
+204 LNDTIIQVYNH
-215 NDFTSLIEINDEI
+215 NDFLNLIEIKDEI
-228 PGLKIRGLISR
+228 PGLKIRGFISR

-245 TRKMQIYLVN
+245 TRKLQIYLVN
-255 GRVIESKVVDE
+255 GRVIESKIIDAAIE
-266 GIGEGYRERLFEG
+266 EGYRERLFEG
-279 RFPIAFLLLE
+279 RFPIAFLLIE

-297 NIHPNKKV
+297 NIHPNKKI
-305 IKFDDEKRVKDF
+305 IKFDDEKKVKDF
-317 IADTIHSAITSADSM
+317 ISDTIHSAITSADSV
-332 PRPASENILN
+332 PRPISENTLSDKIDHNPISASNDVQYDIEKSDNLRDDYFVDIYAKPDQN
-342 SKHNNIIEDY
+342 STK
-352 DFEISLPE
+352 
-360 SSEINS
+360 
-366 LREKED
+366 
-372 SEDLMEDIF
+372 
-381 SNSQDGTVTEQMS
+381 QMS
-394 LASILREESIERESL
+394 LASILREEGIARENSS
-409 NEHLESAST
+409 NSVEKEISQESENLLSKFDMVHT
-418 VEEDVTSFDIKKKDN
+418 DEIPWEDV
-433 NISWDEIRPIGVVFA
+433 RPIGVVFA
-448 TYILVTDDV
+448 TYILATDDV

-474 KFVNSYLEEG
+474 KFVTSYMEEG
-484 HSGSTTQLIAVG
+484 HSGSTTQLLAVG
-496 IIIDLTPQEKSL
+496 IVVDLTPQEESL
-508 IENKMSI
+508 IENKISI
-515 LKSLGFEIESFGP
+515 LQSLGFEIESFGP

-550 NVIEDTDENADI
+550 NVIEDSDENADV
-562 RNKIAIDKLI
+562 RNQVAIDKLI

-590 VSSLLSTLRNCN
+590 VSSLLNALRNCK

-613 IIKFSKYEL
+613 IIKFSKYEM

>member
-7 DKSVSDKI
+7 DRSVSDKI

-30 LVENSIDAGASSIV
+30 LVENSIDAESDSIV

-57 TDNGFGIEKK
+57 TDDGIGIEKN
-67 EIEKAFIRHATSKIS
+67 EIEKAFVRHATSKIES
-82 NETDL
+82 ESDL

-103 AAVTRMEVVSKTPD
+103 SAVTRMDVVSKTSD
-117 EKTGIRLTI
+117 EKTGIRLNI
-126 HAGEIISK
+126 HAGDIISK
-134 SSIGCPDGTTMI
+134 SQVGCPDGTTMI
-146 VRDLFYN
+146 IRDLFFN

-170 ITSFMSNIAVGFP
+170 ITTFMSNIAVGFP
-183 KISFRY
+183 EISFRY
-189 IVNGKIIFTTDGSGE
+189 VVNGKIVFTTDGKGN
-204 LSNSIMQVYNH
+204 LNDTIIQVYNH
-215 NDFTSLIEINDEI
+215 NDFQNLIEIKDEI
-228 PGLKIRGLISR
+228 PGLKIKGFISR

-245 TRKMQIYLVN
+245 TRKLQIYLVN
-255 GRVIESKVVDE
+255 GRVIESKIIDAAIE
-266 GIGEGYRERLFEG
+266 EGYRERLFEG

-305 IKFDDEKRVKDF
+305 IKFDDEKRIKDF
-317 IADTIHSAITSADSM
+317 IADSIHSAITSADSV
-332 PRPASENILN
+332 PRPISESTLSEKLDQNP
-342 SKHNNIIEDY
+342 
-352 DFEISLPE
+352 ISA
-360 SSEINS
+360 
-366 LREKED
+366 
-372 SEDLMEDIF
+372 
-381 SNSQDGTVTEQMS
+381 SNSVKYDIEESDNSRDDYFVDIYAKPDQNSTKQMS
-394 LASILREESIERESL
+394 LASILREEGIARENSSSSV
-409 NEHLESAST
+409 EKEISQES
-418 VEEDVTSFDIKKKDN
+418 EDLLSKFDMVRT
-433 NISWDEIRPIGVVFA
+433 DEIPWKDVRPIGVVFA
-448 TYILVTDDV
+448 TYILATDDV

-474 KFVNSYLEEG
+474 KFVTNYIDEG
-484 HSGSTTQLIAVG
+484 HSGSTTQLLAVG
-496 IIIDLTPQEKSL
+496 IVIDLTPQEESL

-515 LKSLGFEIESFGP
+515 LQSLGFEIESFGP

-550 NVIEDTDENADI
+550 NVIEDTDENADV
-562 RNKIAIDKLI
+562 RNQVAIDKLI

-590 VSSLLSTLRNCN
+590 VSSLLNTLRNCK

-613 IIKFSKYEL
+613 IIKFSKYEM

>member
-7 DKSVSDKI
+7 DRSVSDKI

-30 LVENSIDAGASSIV
+30 LVENSIDAESDSIV

-57 TDNGFGIEKK
+57 TDNGIGIEKN
-67 EIEKAFIRHATSKIS
+67 EIEKAFVRHATSKIES
-82 NETDL
+82 ESDL

-103 AAVTRMEVVSKTPD
+103 SAVTRMDVVSKTSD
-117 EKTGIRLTI
+117 EKTGIRLNI
-126 HAGEIISK
+126 HAGDIISK
-134 SSIGCPDGTTMI
+134 SQVGCPDGTTMI
-146 VRDLFYN
+146 IRDLFFN

-170 ITSFMSNIAVGFP
+170 ITTFMSNIAVGFP
-183 KISFRY
+183 EISFRY
-189 IVNGKIIFTTDGSGE
+189 VVNGKIVFTTDGKGN
-204 LSNSIMQVYNH
+204 LNDTIIQVYNH
-215 NDFTSLIEINDEI
+215 NDFQNLIEIKDEI
-228 PGLKIRGLISR
+228 PGLKIRGFISR

-245 TRKMQIYLVN
+245 TRKLQIYLVN
-255 GRVIESKVVDE
+255 GRVIESKIIDAAIE
-266 GIGEGYRERLFEG
+266 EGYRERLFEG

-305 IKFDDEKRVKDF
+305 IKFDDEKKVKEF
-317 IADTIHSAITSADSM
+317 IADAIHSAITSADSV
-332 PRPASENILN
+332 PRPISENTLIDKIDQN
-342 SKHNNIIEDY
+342 P
-352 DFEISLPE
+352 ISA
-360 SSEINS
+360 
-366 LREKED
+366 
-372 SEDLMEDIF
+372 
-381 SNSQDGTVTEQMS
+381 SNSVKYDIEESDNSRDDYFVDVYAKPDQNSTKQMS
-394 LASILREESIERESL
+394 LASILREEGIARENSSESIKNEISQESEDL
-409 NEHLESAST
+409 LSKFDMVQKDEIQW
-418 VEEDVTSFDIKKKDN
+418 EDV
-433 NISWDEIRPIGVVFA
+433 RPIGVVFA
-448 TYILVTDDV
+448 TYILATDDV

-474 KFVNSYLEEG
+474 KFVTNYIDEG
-484 HSGSTTQLIAVG
+484 HSGSTTQLLAVG
-496 IIIDLTPQEKSL
+496 IVIDLTPQEESL

-515 LKSLGFEIESFGP
+515 LQSLGFEIESFGP

-550 NVIEDTDENADI
+550 NVIEDTDENADV
-562 RNKIAIDKLI
+562 RNQVAIDKLI

-590 VSSLLSTLRNCN
+590 VSSLLNTLRNCK

-613 IIKFSKYEL
+613 IIKFSKYEM

>member
-30 LVENSIDAGASSIV
+30 LVENSIDAESDSIV

-57 TDNGFGIEKK
+57 TDNGIGIEKN
-67 EIEKAFIRHATSKIS
+67 EIEKAFVRHATSKIES
-82 NETDL
+82 ESDL

-103 AAVTRMEVVSKTPD
+103 SAVTRMDVVSKTSD
-117 EKTGIRLTI
+117 EKTGIRLNI
-126 HAGEIISK
+126 HAGDIISK
-134 SSIGCPDGTTMI
+134 SQVGCPDGTTMI
-146 VRDLFYN
+146 IRDLFFN

-170 ITSFMSNIAVGFP
+170 ITTFMSNIAVGFP
-183 KISFRY
+183 EISFRY
-189 IVNGKIIFTTDGSGE
+189 VVNGKIVFTTDGKGN
-204 LSNSIMQVYNH
+204 LNDTIIQVYNH
-215 NDFTSLIEINDEI
+215 SDFQNLIEIKDEI
-228 PGLKIRGLISR
+228 PGLKIRGFISR

-245 TRKMQIYLVN
+245 TRKLQIYLVN
-255 GRVIESKVVDE
+255 GRVIESKIIDAAIE
-266 GIGEGYRERLFEG
+266 EGYRERLFEG

-305 IKFDDEKRVKDF
+305 IKFDDEKKVKEF
-317 IADTIHSAITSADSM
+317 IADAIHSAITSADSV
-332 PRPASENILN
+332 PRPISENTLIDKIDQN
-342 SKHNNIIEDY
+342 P
-352 DFEISLPE
+352 ISA
-360 SSEINS
+360 
-366 LREKED
+366 
-372 SEDLMEDIF
+372 
-381 SNSQDGTVTEQMS
+381 SNSVKYDIEESDNSRDDYFVDVYAKPDQNSTKQMS
-394 LASILREESIERESL
+394 LASILREEGIARENSSESIKNEISQESEDL
-409 NEHLESAST
+409 LSKFDMVQKDEIPW
-418 VEEDVTSFDIKKKDN
+418 EDV
-433 NISWDEIRPIGVVFA
+433 RPIDVVFA
-448 TYILVTDDV
+448 TYILATDDV

-474 KFVNSYLEEG
+474 KFVTNYIDEG
-484 HSGSTTQLIAVG
+484 HSGSTTQLLAVG
-496 IIIDLTPQEKSL
+496 IVIDLTPQEESL

-515 LKSLGFEIESFGP
+515 LQSLGFEIENFGP

-550 NVIEDTDENADI
+550 NVIEDTDENVDI
-562 RNKIAIDKLI
+562 RNQVAIDKLI

-590 VSSLLSTLRNCN
+590 VSSLLNTLRNCK

-613 IIKFSKYEL
+613 IIKFSKYEM

>member
-30 LVENSIDAGASSIV
+30 LVENSIDAESDSIV

-57 TDNGFGIEKK
+57 TDNGIGIEKN
-67 EIEKAFIRHATSKIS
+67 EIEKAFVRHATSKIES
-82 NETDL
+82 ESDL

-103 AAVTRMEVVSKTPD
+103 SAVTRMDVVSKTSD
-117 EKTGIRLTI
+117 EKTGIRLNI
-126 HAGEIISK
+126 HAGDIISK
-134 SSIGCPDGTTMI
+134 SQVGCPDGTTMI
-146 VRDLFYN
+146 IRDLFFN

-170 ITSFMSNIAVGFP
+170 ITTFMSNIAVGFP
-183 KISFRY
+183 EISFRY
-189 IVNGKIIFTTDGSGE
+189 VVNGKIVFTTDGKGN
-204 LSNSIMQVYNH
+204 LNDTIIQVYNH
-215 NDFTSLIEINDEI
+215 NDFQNLIEIKDEI
-228 PGLKIRGLISR
+228 PGLKIRGFISR

-245 TRKMQIYLVN
+245 TRKLQIYLVN
-255 GRVIESKVVDE
+255 GRVIESKIIDAAIE
-266 GIGEGYRERLFEG
+266 EGYRERLFEG

-305 IKFDDEKRVKDF
+305 IKFDDEKRIKDF
-317 IADTIHSAITSADSM
+317 IADSIHSAITSADSV
-332 PRPASENILN
+332 PRPISESTLSEKLDQSPI
-342 SKHNNIIEDY
+342 SK
-352 DFEISLPE
+352 
-360 SSEINS
+360 
-366 LREKED
+366 
-372 SEDLMEDIF
+372 
-381 SNSQDGTVTEQMS
+381 SNSVQYDIEKSDNSRDDYFKDIYEKPDHNSTKQMS
-394 LASILREESIERESL
+394 LASFLREESIARENLSQSIE
-409 NEHLESAST
+409 NIVSKDSENGISNFDINHKE
-418 VEEDVTSFDIKKKDN
+418 EIPWEDV
-433 NISWDEIRPIGVVFA
+433 RPIGVVFA
-448 TYILVTDDV
+448 TYILATDDV

-474 KFVNSYLEEG
+474 KFVTNYIDEG
-484 HSGSTTQLIAVG
+484 HSGSTTQLLAVG
-496 IIIDLTPQEKSL
+496 IVIDLTPQEESL
-508 IENKMSI
+508 IESKMNI
-515 LKSLGFEIESFGP
+515 LQSLGFEIESFGP

-550 NVIEDTDENADI
+550 NVIEDSDENADF
-562 RNKIAIDKLI
+562 RNQVAIDKLI

-590 VSSLLSTLRNCN
+590 VSSLLNTLRNCK

-613 IIKFSKYEL
+613 IIKFSKYEM

>member
-7 DKSVSDKI
+7 DKAVSDKI

-30 LVENSIDAGASSIV
+30 LVENSIDAGATSIV
-44 VEIKKGGHDYIRV
+44 VEIKKGGHDYLRV
-57 TDNGFGIEKK
+57 TDNGSGIEKNQ
-67 EIEKAFIRHATSKIS
+67 IEKAFIRHATSKIS
-82 NETDL
+82 SEKDL

-103 AAVTRMEVVSKTPD
+103 AAVTRMEVVSKTSD
-117 EKTGIRLTI
+117 EKTGIKLTI

-146 VRDLFYN
+146 IRDLFYN

-170 ITSFMSNIAVGFP
+170 ITSFMSNIAIGFP

-189 IVNGKIIFTTDGSGE
+189 IVNGKIVFTTDGSGE
-204 LSNSIMQVYNH
+204 LKNSIMQVYNH
-215 NDFTSLIEINDEI
+215 NDFTNLIEINDEI
-228 PGLKIRGLISR
+228 PGLKISGLISR

-255 GRVIESKVVDE
+255 GRVIESKVIDE

-317 IADTIHSAITSADSM
+317 IADTIHSAITSADSV
-332 PRPASENILN
+332 PRPISENTLSEKIIDQT
-342 SKHNNIIEDY
+342 SVNI
-352 DFEISLPE
+352 
-360 SSEINS
+360 
-366 LREKED
+366 
-372 SEDLMEDIF
+372 
-381 SNSQDGTVTEQMS
+381 SNSVQSDMENSDASQDDYFVDIYSKPGHDSTKQMS
-394 LASILREESIERESL
+394 LASILREENIARENSYNSIEQEKAQEREQLLS
-409 NEHLESAST
+409 NFDMEHTA
-418 VEEDVTSFDIKKKDN
+418 
-433 NISWDEIRPIGVVFA
+433 EIPWEYLRPIGIVFA
-448 TYILVTDDV
+448 TYILATDDV

-474 KFVNSYLEEG
+474 KFVTSYMEEC
-484 HSGSTTQLIAVG
+484 HSGSTTQLLAVG
-496 IIIDLTPQEKSL
+496 IVVDLTPQEESL
-508 IENKMSI
+508 IESKMNI
-515 LKSLGFEIESFGP
+515 LQSLGFEIESFGP

-545 EIFAR
+545 ESFAR
-550 NVIEDTDENADI
+550 NIIEDSDENADV
-562 RNKIAIDKLI
+562 RNQVAIDKLI

-590 VSSLLSTLRNCN
+590 VSSLLSTLRNCK

-613 IIKFSKYEL
+613 IIKFSKYEM

>member
-30 LVENSIDAGASSIV
+30 LVENSIDAESDSIV

-57 TDNGFGIEKK
+57 TDNGIGIEKN
-67 EIEKAFIRHATSKIS
+67 EIEKAFVRHATSKIES
-82 NETDL
+82 ESDL

-103 AAVTRMEVVSKTPD
+103 SAVTRMDVVSKTSD
-117 EKTGIRLTI
+117 EKTGIRLNI
-126 HAGEIISK
+126 HAGDIISK
-134 SSIGCPDGTTMI
+134 SQVGCPDGTTMI
-146 VRDLFYN
+146 IRDLFFN

-170 ITSFMSNIAVGFP
+170 ITTFMSNIAVGFP
-183 KISFRY
+183 EISFRY
-189 IVNGKIIFTTDGSGE
+189 VVNGKIVFTTDGKGN
-204 LSNSIMQVYNH
+204 LNDTIIQVYNH
-215 NDFTSLIEINDEI
+215 SDFQNLIEIKDEI
-228 PGLKIRGLISR
+228 PGLKIRGFISR

-245 TRKMQIYLVN
+245 TRKLQIYLVN
-255 GRVIESKVVDE
+255 GRVIESKIIDAAIE
-266 GIGEGYRERLFEG
+266 EGYRERLFEG

-305 IKFDDEKRVKDF
+305 IKFDDEKKVKEF
-317 IADTIHSAITSADSM
+317 IADAIHSAITSADSV
-332 PRPASENILN
+332 PRPISENTLIDKIDQN
-342 SKHNNIIEDY
+342 P
-352 DFEISLPE
+352 ISA
-360 SSEINS
+360 
-366 LREKED
+366 
-372 SEDLMEDIF
+372 
-381 SNSQDGTVTEQMS
+381 SNSVKYDIEESDNSRDDYFVDVYAKPDQNSTKQMS
-394 LASILREESIERESL
+394 LASILREEGIARENSSESIKNEISQESEDL
-409 NEHLESAST
+409 LSKFDMVQKDEIPW
-418 VEEDVTSFDIKKKDN
+418 EDV
-433 NISWDEIRPIGVVFA
+433 RPIGVVFA
-448 TYILVTDDV
+448 TYILATDDV

-474 KFVNSYLEEG
+474 KFVTNYIDEG
-484 HSGSTTQLIAVG
+484 HSGSTTQLLAVG
-496 IIIDLTPQEKSL
+496 IVIDLTPQEESL

-515 LKSLGFEIESFGP
+515 LQSLGFEIENFGP

-550 NVIEDTDENADI
+550 NVIEDTDENADV
-562 RNKIAIDKLI
+562 RNQVAIDKLI

-590 VSSLLSTLRNCN
+590 VSNLLSTLRNCK

-613 IIKFSKYEL
+613 IIKFSKYEM
-622 ERMFKRA
+622 ERMFKRV

>member
-30 LVENSIDAGASSIV
+30 LVENSIDAESDSIV

-57 TDNGFGIEKK
+57 TDNGIGIEKN
-67 EIEKAFIRHATSKIS
+67 EIEKAFVRHATSKIES
-82 NETDL
+82 ESDL

-103 AAVTRMEVVSKTPD
+103 SAVTRMDVVSKTSD
-117 EKTGIRLTI
+117 EKTGIRLNI
-126 HAGEIISK
+126 HAGDIISK
-134 SSIGCPDGTTMI
+134 SQVGCPDGTTMI
-146 VRDLFYN
+146 IRDLFFN

-170 ITSFMSNIAVGFP
+170 ITTFMSNIAVGFP
-183 KISFRY
+183 EISFRY
-189 IVNGKIIFTTDGSGE
+189 VVNGKIVFTTDGKGN
-204 LSNSIMQVYNH
+204 LNDTIIQVYNH
-215 NDFTSLIEINDEI
+215 NDFQNLIEIKDEI
-228 PGLKIRGLISR
+228 PGLKIRGFISR

-245 TRKMQIYLVN
+245 TRKLQIYLVN
-255 GRVIESKVVDE
+255 GRVIESKIIDAAIE
-266 GIGEGYRERLFEG
+266 EGYRERLFEG
-279 RFPIAFLLLE
+279 RFPIGFLLLE

-305 IKFDDEKRVKDF
+305 IKFDDEKRIKDF
-317 IADTIHSAITSADSM
+317 IADSIHSAITSADSV
-332 PRPASENILN
+332 PRPISENTLIDKIDQN
-342 SKHNNIIEDY
+342 P
-352 DFEISLPE
+352 ISA
-360 SSEINS
+360 
-366 LREKED
+366 
-372 SEDLMEDIF
+372 
-381 SNSQDGTVTEQMS
+381 SNSVKYDIEESDNSRDDYFVDVYAKPDQNSTKQMS
-394 LASILREESIERESL
+394 LASILREEGIARENSSSSV
-409 NEHLESAST
+409 EKEISQES
-418 VEEDVTSFDIKKKDN
+418 EDLLSKFDMVRT
-433 NISWDEIRPIGVVFA
+433 DEIPWKDVRPIGVVFA
-448 TYILVTDDV
+448 TYILATDDV

-474 KFVNSYLEEG
+474 KFVTNYIDEG
-484 HSGSTTQLIAVG
+484 HSGSTTQLLAVG
-496 IIIDLTPQEKSL
+496 IVIDLTPQEESL

-515 LKSLGFEIESFGP
+515 LQSLGFEIESFGP

-550 NVIEDTDENADI
+550 NVIEDTDENADV
-562 RNKIAIDKLI
+562 RNQVAIDKLI

-590 VSSLLSTLRNCN
+590 VSSLLNTLRNCK

-613 IIKFSKYEL
+613 IIKFSKYEM

>member
-7 DKSVSDKI
+7 AKSVSDKI

-30 LVENSIDAGASSIV
+30 LVENSIDAESDSIV

-57 TDNGFGIEKK
+57 TDNGIGIEKN
-67 EIEKAFIRHATSKIS
+67 EIEKAFVRHATSKIES
-82 NETDL
+82 ESDL

-103 AAVTRMEVVSKTPD
+103 SAVTRMDVVSKTSD
-117 EKTGIRLTI
+117 EKTGIRLNI
-126 HAGEIISK
+126 HAGDIISK
-134 SSIGCPDGTTMI
+134 SQVGCPDGTTMI
-146 VRDLFYN
+146 IRDLFFN

-170 ITSFMSNIAVGFP
+170 ITTFMSNIAVGFP
-183 KISFRY
+183 EISFRY
-189 IVNGKIIFTTDGSGE
+189 VVNGKIVFTTDGKGN
-204 LSNSIMQVYNH
+204 LNDTIIQVYNH
-215 NDFTSLIEINDEI
+215 NDFQNLIEIKDEI
-228 PGLKIRGLISR
+228 PGLKIRGFISR

-245 TRKMQIYLVN
+245 TRKLQIYLVN
-255 GRVIESKVVDE
+255 GRVIESKIIDAAIE
-266 GIGEGYRERLFEG
+266 EGYRERLFEG

-305 IKFDDEKRVKDF
+305 IKFDDEKKVKEF
-317 IADTIHSAITSADSM
+317 IADAIHAAITSADSV
-332 PRPASENILN
+332 PRPISENTL
-342 SKHNNIIEDY
+342 SEKLDQSP
-352 DFEISLPE
+352 IST
-360 SSEINS
+360 
-366 LREKED
+366 
-372 SEDLMEDIF
+372 
-381 SNSQDGTVTEQMS
+381 SNSVQYDIEESDNSRDDYFVDVYAKPDQNSTKQMS
-394 LASILREESIERESL
+394 LASILREEGIARENSSESIKNEISQESEDL
-409 NEHLESAST
+409 LYKFDMVQKDEIPW
-418 VEEDVTSFDIKKKDN
+418 EDV
-433 NISWDEIRPIGVVFA
+433 RPIGVVFA
-448 TYILVTDDV
+448 TYILATDDV

-474 KFVNSYLEEG
+474 KFVTNYIDEG
-484 HSGSTTQLIAVG
+484 HSGSTTQLLAVG
-496 IIIDLTPQEKSL
+496 IVIDLTPQEESL

-515 LKSLGFEIESFGP
+515 LQSLGFEIENFGP

-550 NVIEDTDENADI
+550 NVIEDTDENADV
-562 RNKIAIDKLI
+562 RNQVAIDKLI

-590 VSSLLSTLRNCN
+590 VSNLLSTLRNCK

-613 IIKFSKYEL
+613 IIKFSKYEM

>member
-7 DKSVSDKI
+7 DKAVSDKI

-30 LVENSIDAGASSIV
+30 LVENSIDAGATSIV
-44 VEIKKGGHDYIRV
+44 VEIKKGGQDYIRV

-82 NETDL
+82 SEKDL

-103 AAVTRMEVVSKTPD
+103 AAVTRMEVVSKTSD
-117 EKTGIRLTI
+117 EKTGIKLTI
-126 HAGEIISK
+126 HAGDIISK

-146 VRDLFYN
+146 IRDLFYN

-170 ITSFMSNIAVGFP
+170 ITSFMSNIAIGFP

-204 LSNSIMQVYNH
+204 LKNSIIQVYNH
-215 NDFTSLIEINDEI
+215 NDFTNLIEINDEI
-228 PGLKIRGLISR
+228 PGLKISGLISR

-255 GRVIESKVVDE
+255 GRVIESKVIDE

-342 SKHNNIIEDY
+342 SKIDQTSISELDSIHCDLDKGDNSRDDCFVDIYARPDY
-352 DFEISLPE
+352 
-360 SSEINS
+360 NS
-366 LREKED
+366 
-372 SEDLMEDIF
+372 
-381 SNSQDGTVTEQMS
+381 TEQMS

-409 NEHLESAST
+409 NENLESAST
-418 VEEDVTSFDIKKKDN
+418 LEEDVSSFDIKKKDN

-448 TYILVTDDV
+448 TYILATDDV

-474 KFVNSYLEEG
+474 KFVTTYMEEG
-484 HSGSTTQLIAVG
+484 HSGSTTQLLAVG
-496 IIIDLTPQEKSL
+496 IVIDLTPQEESL

-515 LKSLGFEIESFGP
+515 LQSLGFEIESFGP

-534 GVPDFMNMEEA
+534 GVPDFMNMKEA

-550 NVIEDTDENADI
+550 NVIEGTDENADF
-562 RNKIAIDKLI
+562 RNQVAIDKLI

-590 VSSLLSTLRNCN
+590 VSSLLSTLRNCK

-613 IIKFSKYEL
+613 IIKFSKYEM
-622 ERMFKRA
+622 ERIFKRA

>member
-30 LVENSIDAGASSIV
+30 LVENSIDAESDSIV

-57 TDNGFGIEKK
+57 TDDGIGIEKN
-67 EIEKAFIRHATSKIS
+67 EIEKAFVRHATSKIES
-82 NETDL
+82 ESDL

-103 AAVTRMEVVSKTPD
+103 SAVTRMDVVSKTSD
-117 EKTGIRLTI
+117 EKTGIRLNI
-126 HAGEIISK
+126 HAGDIISK
-134 SSIGCPDGTTMI
+134 SQVGCPDGTTMI
-146 VRDLFYN
+146 IRDLFFN

-170 ITSFMSNIAVGFP
+170 ITTFMSNIAVGFP
-183 KISFRY
+183 EISFRY
-189 IVNGKIIFTTDGSGE
+189 VVNGKIVFTTDGKGN
-204 LSNSIMQVYNH
+204 LNDTIIQVYNH
-215 NDFTSLIEINDEI
+215 NDFQNLIEIKDEI
-228 PGLKIRGLISR
+228 PGLKIRGFISR

-245 TRKMQIYLVN
+245 TRKLQIYLVN
-255 GRVIESKVVDE
+255 GRVIESKIIDAAIE
-266 GIGEGYRERLFEG
+266 EGYRERLFEG

-305 IKFDDEKRVKDF
+305 IKFDDEKKVKEF
-317 IADTIHSAITSADSM
+317 IADAIHAAITSADSV
-332 PRPASENILN
+332 PRPISENTL
-342 SKHNNIIEDY
+342 SEKLDQSP
-352 DFEISLPE
+352 IST
-360 SSEINS
+360 
-366 LREKED
+366 
-372 SEDLMEDIF
+372 
-381 SNSQDGTVTEQMS
+381 SNSVQYDIEESDNSRDDYFVDVYAKPDQNSTKQMS
-394 LASILREESIERESL
+394 LASILREEGIARENSSESIKNEISQESEDL
-409 NEHLESAST
+409 LSKFDMVQKDEIPW
-418 VEEDVTSFDIKKKDN
+418 EDV
-433 NISWDEIRPIGVVFA
+433 RPIGVVFA
-448 TYILVTDDV
+448 TYILATDDV

-474 KFVNSYLEEG
+474 KFVTNYIDEG
-484 HSGSTTQLIAVG
+484 HSGSTTQLLAVG
-496 IIIDLTPQEKSL
+496 IVIDLTPQEESL

-515 LKSLGFEIESFGP
+515 LQSLGFEIENFGP
-528 GSVIIR
+528 GSMIIR

-550 NVIEDTDENADI
+550 NVIEDTDENADV
-562 RNKIAIDKLI
+562 RNQVAIDKLI

-590 VSSLLSTLRNCN
+590 VSSLLNTLRNCK

-613 IIKFSKYEL
+613 IIKFSKYEM

>member
-30 LVENSIDAGASSIV
+30 LVENSIDAESDSIV

-57 TDNGFGIEKK
+57 TDDGIGIEKN
-67 EIEKAFIRHATSKIS
+67 EIEKAFVRHATSKIES
-82 NETDL
+82 ESDL

-103 AAVTRMEVVSKTPD
+103 SAVTRMDVVSKTSD
-117 EKTGIRLTI
+117 EKTGIRLNI
-126 HAGEIISK
+126 HAGDIISK
-134 SSIGCPDGTTMI
+134 SQVGCPDGTTMI
-146 VRDLFYN
+146 IRDLFFN

-170 ITSFMSNIAVGFP
+170 ITTFMSNIAVGFP
-183 KISFRY
+183 EISFRY
-189 IVNGKIIFTTDGSGE
+189 VVNGKIVFTTDGKGN
-204 LSNSIMQVYNH
+204 LNDTIIQVYNH
-215 NDFTSLIEINDEI
+215 NDFQNLIEIKDEI
-228 PGLKIRGLISR
+228 PGLKIRGFISR

-245 TRKMQIYLVN
+245 TRKLQIYLVN
-255 GRVIESKVVDE
+255 GRVIESKIIDAAIE
-266 GIGEGYRERLFEG
+266 EGYRERLFEG

-305 IKFDDEKRVKDF
+305 IKFDDEKKVKEF
-317 IADTIHSAITSADSM
+317 IADAIHAAITSADSV
-332 PRPASENILN
+332 PRPISENTL
-342 SKHNNIIEDY
+342 SEKLDQSP
-352 DFEISLPE
+352 IST
-360 SSEINS
+360 
-366 LREKED
+366 
-372 SEDLMEDIF
+372 
-381 SNSQDGTVTEQMS
+381 SNSVQYDIEESDNSRDDYFVDVYAKPDQNSTKQMS
-394 LASILREESIERESL
+394 LASILREEGIARENSSESIKNEISQESEDL
-409 NEHLESAST
+409 LSKFDMVQKDEIPW
-418 VEEDVTSFDIKKKDN
+418 EDV
-433 NISWDEIRPIGVVFA
+433 RPIGVVFA
-448 TYILVTDDV
+448 TYILATDDV

-474 KFVNSYLEEG
+474 KFVTNYIDEG
-484 HSGSTTQLIAVG
+484 HSGSTTQLLAVG
-496 IIIDLTPQEKSL
+496 IVIDLTPQEESL

-515 LKSLGFEIESFGP
+515 LQSLGFEIENFGP

-550 NVIEDTDENADI
+550 NVIEDTDENADV
-562 RNKIAIDKLI
+562 RNQVAIDKLI

-590 VSSLLSTLRNCN
+590 VSSLLNTLRNCK

-613 IIKFSKYEL
+613 IIKFSKYEM

>member
-30 LVENSIDAGASSIV
+30 LVENSIDAESDSIV

-57 TDNGFGIEKK
+57 TDNGIGIEKD
-67 EIEKAFIRHATSKIS
+67 EIEKAFVRHATSKIERES
-82 NETDL
+82 DL

-103 AAVTRMEVVSKTPD
+103 SAVTRMEVVSKTSD
-117 EKTGIRLTI
+117 EKIGIRLNI
-126 HAGEIISK
+126 HAGDIISK
-134 SSIGCPDGTTMI
+134 SQVGCPDGTTMI
-146 VRDLFYN
+146 IRDLFFN

-170 ITSFMSNIAVGFP
+170 ITTFMSNIAVGFP
-183 KISFRY
+183 EISFRY
-189 IVNGKIIFTTDGSGE
+189 VVNGKIVFTTDGKGN
-204 LSNSIMQVYNH
+204 LNDTIIQVYNH
-215 NDFTSLIEINDEI
+215 NDFQNLIEIKDEI
-228 PGLKIRGLISR
+228 PGLKIRGFISR

-245 TRKMQIYLVN
+245 TRKLQIYLVN
-255 GRVIESKVVDE
+255 GRVIESKIIDAAIE
-266 GIGEGYRERLFEG
+266 EGYSERLFEG

-317 IADTIHSAITSADSM
+317 IADSIHSAITSANSM
-332 PRPASENILN
+332 PRPASENILSNKIDQTSINALDSVQYDLEKSDN
-342 SKHNNIIEDY
+342 SRDDYFKDIYEKPDHN
-352 DFEISLPE
+352 ST
-360 SSEINS
+360 
-366 LREKED
+366 K
-372 SEDLMEDIF
+372 
-381 SNSQDGTVTEQMS
+381 QMS
-394 LASILREESIERESL
+394 LASILREEGIARENLSQSIENVVSKDSENGIS
-409 NEHLESAST
+409 N
-418 VEEDVTSFDIKKKDN
+418 FDINHK
-433 NISWDEIRPIGVVFA
+433 DEIPWKDVRPIGVVFA
-448 TYILVTDDV
+448 TYILATDDV

-474 KFVNSYLEEG
+474 KFVTNYIDEG
-484 HSGSTTQLIAVG
+484 HSGSTTQLLAVG
-496 IIIDLTPQEKSL
+496 IVIDLTPQEESL

-515 LKSLGFEIESFGP
+515 LQSLGFEIESFGP

-550 NVIEDTDENADI
+550 NVIEDTDENADV
-562 RNKIAIDKLI
+562 RNQVAIDKLI

-590 VSSLLSTLRNCN
+590 VSSLLNTLRNCK

-613 IIKFSKYEL
+613 IIKFSKYEM

>member
-7 DKSVSDKI
+7 DKAVSDKI

-57 TDNGFGIEKK
+57 TDNGSGIEKN

-82 NETDL
+82 SETDL

-103 AAVTRMEVVSKTPD
+103 AAVTRMEVVSKTSD
-117 EKTGIRLTI
+117 EKTGIKLTI

-146 VRDLFYN
+146 IRDLFYN

-170 ITSFMSNIAVGFP
+170 ITSFMSNIAIGFP

-189 IVNGKIIFTTDGSGE
+189 IVNGKIVFTTDGSGE
-204 LSNSIMQVYNH
+204 LNNSIMQVYNH
-215 NDFTSLIEINDEI
+215 NDFTNLIEINDEI
-228 PGLKIRGLISR
+228 PGLKISGLVSR

-255 GRVIESKVVDE
+255 GRVIESKVIDE
-266 GIGEGYRERLFEG
+266 GIEKGYRERLFEG

-332 PRPASENILN
+332 PRPISENTLSEKIIDQTLV
-342 SKHNNIIEDY
+342 NI
-352 DFEISLPE
+352 
-360 SSEINS
+360 
-366 LREKED
+366 
-372 SEDLMEDIF
+372 
-381 SNSQDGTVTEQMS
+381 SNSVQSDMENSDASQDDYFVDIYSKPEHDSTKQMS
-394 LASILREESIERESL
+394 LASILREENIARENSYNSIEQEKAQEREQILS
-409 NEHLESAST
+409 NFDMEHT
-418 VEEDVTSFDIKKKDN
+418 
-433 NISWDEIRPIGVVFA
+433 DEIPWEYLKPIGIVFA
-448 TYILVTDDV
+448 TYILATDNL

-474 KFVNSYLEEG
+474 KFVTSYLEEG
-484 HSGSTTQLIAVG
+484 HSGSTTQLLAVG
-496 IIIDLTPQEKSL
+496 IVIDLTPQEESL

-515 LKSLGFEIESFGP
+515 LQSLGFDIESFGP
-528 GSVIIR
+528 SSVIIR
-534 GVPDFMNMEEA
+534 GVPDFMDMDEA
-545 EIFAR
+545 ESFAK
-550 NVIEDTDENADI
+550 NVIEDSDENADV
-562 RNKIAIDKLI
+562 RNQVAIDKLI

-590 VSSLLSTLRNCN
+590 VSSLLSALRNCK

-613 IIKFSKYEL
+613 IIKFSKYEM

>member
-30 LVENSIDAGASSIV
+30 LVENSIDAESDSIV

-57 TDNGFGIEKK
+57 TDNGIGIEKN
-67 EIEKAFIRHATSKIS
+67 EIEKAFVRHATSKIES
-82 NETDL
+82 ESDL

-103 AAVTRMEVVSKTPD
+103 SAVTRMDVVSKTSD
-117 EKTGIRLTI
+117 EKTGIRLNI
-126 HAGEIISK
+126 HAGDIISK
-134 SSIGCPDGTTMI
+134 SQVGCPDGTTMI
-146 VRDLFYN
+146 IRDLFFN

-170 ITSFMSNIAVGFP
+170 ITTFMSNIAVGFP
-183 KISFRY
+183 EISFRY
-189 IVNGKIIFTTDGSGE
+189 VVNGKIVFTTDGKGN
-204 LSNSIMQVYNH
+204 LNDTIIQVYNH
-215 NDFTSLIEINDEI
+215 SDFQNLIEIKDEI
-228 PGLKIRGLISR
+228 PGLKIRGFISR

-245 TRKMQIYLVN
+245 TRKLQIYLVN
-255 GRVIESKVVDE
+255 GRVIESKIIDAAIE
-266 GIGEGYRERLFEG
+266 EGYRERLFEG

-305 IKFDDEKRVKDF
+305 IKFDDEKKVKEF
-317 IADTIHSAITSADSM
+317 IADAIHSAITSADSV
-332 PRPASENILN
+332 PRPISENTLIDKIDQN
-342 SKHNNIIEDY
+342 P
-352 DFEISLPE
+352 ISA
-360 SSEINS
+360 
-366 LREKED
+366 
-372 SEDLMEDIF
+372 
-381 SNSQDGTVTEQMS
+381 SNSVKYDIEESDNSRDDYFVDVYAKPDQNSTKQMS
-394 LASILREESIERESL
+394 LASILREEGIARENSSESIKNEISQESEDL
-409 NEHLESAST
+409 LSKFDMVQKDEIPW
-418 VEEDVTSFDIKKKDN
+418 EDV
-433 NISWDEIRPIGVVFA
+433 RPIGVVFA
-448 TYILVTDDV
+448 TYILATDDV

-474 KFVNSYLEEG
+474 KFVTNYIDEG
-484 HSGSTTQLIAVG
+484 HSGSTTQLLAVG
-496 IIIDLTPQEKSL
+496 IVIDLTPQEESL

-515 LKSLGFEIESFGP
+515 LQSLGFEIENFGP

-550 NVIEDTDENADI
+550 NVIEDTDENVDI
-562 RNKIAIDKLI
+562 RNQVAIDKLI

-590 VSSLLSTLRNCN
+590 VSSLLNTLRNCK

-613 IIKFSKYEL
+613 IIKFSKYEM

>member
-7 DKSVSDKI
+7 DKAVSDKI

-30 LVENSIDAGASSIV
+30 LVENSIDAGATSIV
-44 VEIKKGGHDYIRV
+44 VEIKKGGHDYLRV
-57 TDNGFGIEKK
+57 TDNGFGIEKNQ
-67 EIEKAFIRHATSKIS
+67 IEKAFIRHATSKIS
-82 NETDL
+82 SEKDL

-103 AAVTRMEVVSKTPD
+103 AAVTRMEVVSKTSD
-117 EKTGIRLTI
+117 EKTGIKLTI

-146 VRDLFYN
+146 IRDLFYN

-160 MKSESSDTSQ
+160 MKSDSSDTSQ

-189 IVNGKIIFTTDGSGE
+189 IVNGKIVFTTDGSGE
-204 LSNSIMQVYNH
+204 LKNSIMQVYNH
-215 NDFTSLIEINDEI
+215 NDFTNLIEINDEI
-228 PGLKIRGLISR
+228 PGLKISGLISR

-305 IKFDDEKRVKDF
+305 IKFDDVKRVKDF
-317 IADTIHSAITSADSM
+317 IADTIHSAITSADSV
-332 PRPASENILN
+332 PRPISENTLSEKTIDQT
-342 SKHNNIIEDY
+342 SVNI
-352 DFEISLPE
+352 
-360 SSEINS
+360 
-366 LREKED
+366 
-372 SEDLMEDIF
+372 
-381 SNSQDGTVTEQMS
+381 SNSVQSDMENSDASQDDYFVDIYSKPEHNSTKQMS
-394 LASILREESIERESL
+394 LASILREENIARENSYNNIEQEKAQEREQLLS
-409 NEHLESAST
+409 NFDMEHT
-418 VEEDVTSFDIKKKDN
+418 
-433 NISWDEIRPIGVVFA
+433 DEIPWEYLRPIGIVFA
-448 TYILVTDDV
+448 TYILATDNL

-474 KFVNSYLEEG
+474 KFVTSYLEEG
-484 HSGSTTQLIAVG
+484 HSGSTTQLLAVG
-496 IIIDLTPQEKSL
+496 IVVDLTPQEKSL
-508 IENKMSI
+508 IENKIRI
-515 LKSLGFEIESFGP
+515 LQSLGFEIESFGP

-534 GVPDFMNMEEA
+534 GVPDFMDMEEA

-550 NVIEDTDENADI
+550 NVIEDTAENTDV
-562 RNKIAIDKLI
+562 RNQVAIDKLI

-590 VSSLLSTLRNCN
+590 VSSLLSALRNCK

-613 IIKFSKYEL
+613 IVKFSKYEM

>member
-30 LVENSIDAGASSIV
+30 LVENSIDAESDSIV

-57 TDNGFGIEKK
+57 TDNGIGIEKD
-67 EIEKAFIRHATSKIS
+67 EIEKAFVRHATSKIERES
-82 NETDL
+82 DL

-103 AAVTRMEVVSKTPD
+103 SAVTRMEVVSKTSD
-117 EKTGIRLTI
+117 EKTGIRLNI
-126 HAGEIISK
+126 HAGDIISK
-134 SSIGCPDGTTMI
+134 SQVGCPDGTTMI
-146 VRDLFYN
+146 IRDLFFN

-170 ITSFMSNIAVGFP
+170 ITTFMSNIAVGFP
-183 KISFRY
+183 EISFRY
-189 IVNGKIIFTTDGSGE
+189 VVNGKIVFTTDGKGN
-204 LSNSIMQVYNH
+204 LNDTIIQVYNH
-215 NDFTSLIEINDEI
+215 NDFQNLIEIKDEI
-228 PGLKIRGLISR
+228 PGLKIRGFISR

-245 TRKMQIYLVN
+245 TRKLQIYLVN
-255 GRVIESKVVDE
+255 GRVIESKIIDAAIE
-266 GIGEGYRERLFEG
+266 EGYRERLFES

-305 IKFDDEKRVKDF
+305 IKFDDEKKVKEF
-317 IADTIHSAITSADSM
+317 IADAIHAAITSADSV
-332 PRPASENILN
+332 PRPISENTL
-342 SKHNNIIEDY
+342 SEKLDQSP
-352 DFEISLPE
+352 IST
-360 SSEINS
+360 
-366 LREKED
+366 
-372 SEDLMEDIF
+372 
-381 SNSQDGTVTEQMS
+381 SNSVQYDIEESDNSRDDYFADVYAKPDQNSTKQMS
-394 LASILREESIERESL
+394 LASILREEGIARENSSQSIENKISQESEDL
-409 NEHLESAST
+409 LSKFDMVQKDEIPW
-418 VEEDVTSFDIKKKDN
+418 EDV
-433 NISWDEIRPIGVVFA
+433 RPIGVVFA
-448 TYILVTDDV
+448 TYILATDDV

-474 KFVNSYLEEG
+474 KFVTNYIDEG
-484 HSGSTTQLIAVG
+484 HSGSTTQLLAVG
-496 IIIDLTPQEKSL
+496 IVIDLTPQEESL

-515 LKSLGFEIESFGP
+515 LQSLGFEIENFGP

-550 NVIEDTDENADI
+550 NVIEDTDENADV
-562 RNKIAIDKLI
+562 RNQVAIDKLI

-590 VSSLLSTLRNCN
+590 VSSLLNTLRNCK

-613 IIKFSKYEL
+613 IIKFSKYEM

>member
-30 LVENSIDAGASSIV
+30 LVENSIDAESDSIV

-57 TDNGFGIEKK
+57 TDNGIGIEKN
-67 EIEKAFIRHATSKIS
+67 EIEKAFVRHATSKIES
-82 NETDL
+82 ESDL

-103 AAVTRMEVVSKTPD
+103 SAVTRMDVVSKTSD
-117 EKTGIRLTI
+117 EKTGIRLNI
-126 HAGEIISK
+126 HAGDIISK
-134 SSIGCPDGTTMI
+134 SQVGCPDGTTMI
-146 VRDLFYN
+146 IRDLFFN

-170 ITSFMSNIAVGFP
+170 ITTFMSNIAVGFP
-183 KISFRY
+183 EISFRY
-189 IVNGKIIFTTDGSGE
+189 VVNGKIVFTTDGKGN
-204 LSNSIMQVYNH
+204 LNDTIIQVYNH
-215 NDFTSLIEINDEI
+215 NDFQNLIEIKDEI
-228 PGLKIRGLISR
+228 PGLKIRGFISR

-245 TRKMQIYLVN
+245 TRKLQIYLVN
-255 GRVIESKVVDE
+255 GRVIESKIIDAAIE
-266 GIGEGYRERLFEG
+266 EGYRERLFEG

-305 IKFDDEKRVKDF
+305 IKFDDEKRIKDF
-317 IADTIHSAITSADSM
+317 IADSIHSAITSADSV
-332 PRPASENILN
+332 PRPISESTLSEKLDQNP
-342 SKHNNIIEDY
+342 
-352 DFEISLPE
+352 ISA
-360 SSEINS
+360 
-366 LREKED
+366 
-372 SEDLMEDIF
+372 
-381 SNSQDGTVTEQMS
+381 SNSVKYDIEESDNSRDDYFVDIYAKPDQNSTKQMS
-394 LASILREESIERESL
+394 LASILREEGIARENSSSSV
-409 NEHLESAST
+409 EKEISQES
-418 VEEDVTSFDIKKKDN
+418 EDLLSKFDMVRT
-433 NISWDEIRPIGVVFA
+433 DEIPWKDVRPIGVVFA
-448 TYILVTDDV
+448 TYILATDDV

-474 KFVNSYLEEG
+474 KFVTNYIDEG
-484 HSGSTTQLIAVG
+484 HSGSTTQLLAVG
-496 IIIDLTPQEKSL
+496 IVIDLTPQEESL

-515 LKSLGFEIESFGP
+515 LQSLGFEIENFGP

-550 NVIEDTDENADI
+550 NVIEDTDENVDI
-562 RNKIAIDKLI
+562 RNQVAIDKLI

-590 VSSLLSTLRNCN
+590 VSSLLNTLRNCK

-613 IIKFSKYEL
+613 IIKFSKYEM

>member
-7 DKSVSDKI
+7 DKAVSDKI

-30 LVENSIDAGASSIV
+30 LVENSIDAGATSIV
-44 VEIKKGGHDYIRV
+44 VEIKKGGHDYLRV
-57 TDNGFGIEKK
+57 TDNGSGIEKNQ
-67 EIEKAFIRHATSKIS
+67 IEKAFIRHATSKIS
-82 NETDL
+82 SEKDL

-103 AAVTRMEVVSKTPD
+103 AAVTRMEVVSKTYD
-117 EKTGIRLTI
+117 EKTGIKLTI

-146 VRDLFYN
+146 IRDLFYN

-170 ITSFMSNIAVGFP
+170 ITSFMSNIAIGFP
-183 KISFRY
+183 KISVRY
-189 IVNGKIIFTTDGSGE
+189 IVNGKIVFTTDGSGE
-204 LSNSIMQVYNH
+204 LKNSIMQVYNH
-215 NDFTSLIEINDEI
+215 NDFTNLIEINDEI
-228 PGLKIRGLISR
+228 PGLKISGLISR

-255 GRVIESKVVDE
+255 GRVIESKVIDE

-317 IADTIHSAITSADSM
+317 IADTIHSAITSADSV
-332 PRPASENILN
+332 PRPISENTLSEKIIDQT
-342 SKHNNIIEDY
+342 SVNI
-352 DFEISLPE
+352 
-360 SSEINS
+360 
-366 LREKED
+366 
-372 SEDLMEDIF
+372 
-381 SNSQDGTVTEQMS
+381 SNSVQSDMENNDASQDDYFVDIYSKPEHDSTKQIS
-394 LASILREESIERESL
+394 LASILREENISRENSYNSIEQEKAQEREQLLS
-409 NEHLESAST
+409 NFDMEHT
-418 VEEDVTSFDIKKKDN
+418 
-433 NISWDEIRPIGVVFA
+433 DEIPWEYLRPIGIVFA
-448 TYILVTDDV
+448 TYILATDNL

-474 KFVNSYLEEG
+474 KFVTSYLEEG
-484 HSGSTTQLIAVG
+484 HSGSTTQLLAVG
-496 IIIDLTPQEKSL
+496 IVIDLTPQEESL
-508 IENKMSI
+508 IDNKIRI
-515 LKSLGFEIESFGP
+515 LQSLGFEIESFGP

-534 GVPDFMNMEEA
+534 GLPDFMDMEEA
-545 EIFAR
+545 ESFAR
-550 NVIEDTDENADI
+550 NVIEDTAENIDI
-562 RNKIAIDKLI
+562 RNQVAIDKLI

-590 VSSLLSTLRNCN
+590 VSSLLSALRNCK

-613 IIKFSKYEL
+613 IIKFSKYEM

>member
-30 LVENSIDAGASSIV
+30 LVENSIDAESDSIV

-57 TDNGFGIEKK
+57 TDNGIGIEKN
-67 EIEKAFIRHATSKIS
+67 EIEKAFVRHATSKIES
-82 NETDL
+82 ESDL

-103 AAVTRMEVVSKTPD
+103 SAVTRMDVVSKTSD
-117 EKTGIRLTI
+117 EKTGIRLNI
-126 HAGEIISK
+126 HAGDIISK
-134 SSIGCPDGTTMI
+134 SQVGCPDGTTMI
-146 VRDLFYN
+146 IRDLFFN

-170 ITSFMSNIAVGFP
+170 ITTFMSNIAVGFP
-183 KISFRY
+183 EISFRY
-189 IVNGKIIFTTDGSGE
+189 VVNGKIVFTTDGKGN
-204 LSNSIMQVYNH
+204 LNDTIIQVYNH
-215 NDFTSLIEINDEI
+215 NDFQNLIEIKDEI
-228 PGLKIRGLISR
+228 PGLKIRGFISR

-245 TRKMQIYLVN
+245 TRKLQIYLVN
-255 GRVIESKVVDE
+255 GRVIESKIIDAAIE
-266 GIGEGYRERLFEG
+266 EGYRERLFEG

-305 IKFDDEKRVKDF
+305 IKFDDEKKVKEF
-317 IADTIHSAITSADSM
+317 IADAIHAAITSADSV
-332 PRPASENILN
+332 PRPISENTL
-342 SKHNNIIEDY
+342 SEKLDQSP
-352 DFEISLPE
+352 IST
-360 SSEINS
+360 
-366 LREKED
+366 
-372 SEDLMEDIF
+372 
-381 SNSQDGTVTEQMS
+381 SNSVQYDIEESDNSRDDYFVDVYAKPDQNSTKQMS
-394 LASILREESIERESL
+394 LASILREEGIARENSSESIKNEISQESEDL
-409 NEHLESAST
+409 LYNFDMVQKDEIPW
-418 VEEDVTSFDIKKKDN
+418 EDV
-433 NISWDEIRPIGVVFA
+433 RPIGVVFA
-448 TYILVTDDV
+448 TYILATDDV

-474 KFVNSYLEEG
+474 KFVTNYIDEG
-484 HSGSTTQLIAVG
+484 HSGSTTQLLAVG
-496 IIIDLTPQEKSL
+496 IVIDLTPQEESL

-515 LKSLGFEIESFGP
+515 LQSLGFEIENFGP

-550 NVIEDTDENADI
+550 NVIEDTDENADV
-562 RNKIAIDKLI
+562 RNQVAIDKLI

-590 VSSLLSTLRNCN
+590 VSNLLSTLRNCK

-613 IIKFSKYEL
+613 IIKFSKYEM

>member
-30 LVENSIDAGASSIV
+30 LVENSIDAESDSIV

-57 TDNGFGIEKK
+57 TDNGIGIEKN
-67 EIEKAFIRHATSKIS
+67 EIEKAFVRHATSKIES
-82 NETDL
+82 EFDL

-103 AAVTRMEVVSKTPD
+103 SAVTRMDVVSKTSD
-117 EKTGIRLTI
+117 EKTGIRLNI
-126 HAGEIISK
+126 HAGDIISK
-134 SSIGCPDGTTMI
+134 SQVGCPDGTTMI
-146 VRDLFYN
+146 IRDLFFN

-170 ITSFMSNIAVGFP
+170 ITTFMSNIAVGFP
-183 KISFRY
+183 EISFRY
-189 IVNGKIIFTTDGSGE
+189 VVNGKIVFTTDGKGN
-204 LSNSIMQVYNH
+204 LNDTIIQVYNH
-215 NDFTSLIEINDEI
+215 NDFQNLIEIKDEI
-228 PGLKIRGLISR
+228 PGLKIRGFISR

-245 TRKMQIYLVN
+245 TRKLQIYLVN
-255 GRVIESKVVDE
+255 GRVIESKIIDAAIE
-266 GIGEGYRERLFEG
+266 EGYRERLFEG

-305 IKFDDEKRVKDF
+305 IKFDDEKKVKEF
-317 IADTIHSAITSADSM
+317 IADAIHSAITSADSV
-332 PRPASENILN
+332 PRPISENTLIDKIDQ
-342 SKHNNIIEDY
+342 SP
-352 DFEISLPE
+352 IST
-360 SSEINS
+360 
-366 LREKED
+366 
-372 SEDLMEDIF
+372 
-381 SNSQDGTVTEQMS
+381 SNSVQYDIEESDNSRDDYFVDVYAKPDQNSTKQMS
-394 LASILREESIERESL
+394 LANILREEGIARENSSESIKNEISQESEDL
-409 NEHLESAST
+409 LSKFDMVQKDEIPW
-418 VEEDVTSFDIKKKDN
+418 EDV
-433 NISWDEIRPIGVVFA
+433 RPIGVVFA
-448 TYILVTDDV
+448 TYILATDDV

-474 KFVNSYLEEG
+474 KFVTNYIDEG
-484 HSGSTTQLIAVG
+484 HSGSTTQLLAVG
-496 IIIDLTPQEKSL
+496 IVIDLTPQEESL

-515 LKSLGFEIESFGP
+515 LQSLGFEIESFGP

-550 NVIEDTDENADI
+550 NVIEDTDENADV
-562 RNKIAIDKLI
+562 RNQVAIDKLI

-590 VSSLLSTLRNCN
+590 VSSLLNTLRNCK

-613 IIKFSKYEL
+613 IIKFSKYEM